1 MPRLH
6 LDLERARR
14 EGWQF
19 GAKLVRGA
27 YMEHER
33 KRAAKLGYEDPIQP
47 TAEATHANYTA
58 ALQLLLRP
66 PRRAR
71 TSRVPARPEC
81 PTARASAPLHACQL
95 ASSTAP

>member
-33 KRAAKLGYEDPIQP
+33 ARAAALGYG
-47 TAEATHANYTA
+47 
-58 ALQLLLRP
+58 
-66 PRRAR
+66 
-71 TSRVPARPEC
+71 
-81 PTARASAPLHACQL
+81 
-95 ASSTAP
+95 